1 VEPELARAIGE
12 FAKYLTYSKLGH
24 RYMFVKLSLPL
35 VIQSTLFIYMSF
47 CWTEIIDKSHFI
59 GKSSY
64 FHPFLVW
71 KNLLLDQEDYFY
83 CLSRHRLV
91 LVCGSGLLD
100 DIRSVSFSFVVC
112 HFGMQREEIILI
124 LKIEFEMG
132 S

>member
-1 VEPELARAIGE
+1 
-12 FAKYLTYSKLGH
+12 
-24 RYMFVKLSLPL
+24 
-35 VIQSTLFIYMSF
+35 
-47 CWTEIIDKSHFI
+47 
-59 GKSSY
+59 
-64 FHPFLVW
+64 
-71 KNLLLDQEDYFY
+71 
-83 CLSRHRLV
+83 